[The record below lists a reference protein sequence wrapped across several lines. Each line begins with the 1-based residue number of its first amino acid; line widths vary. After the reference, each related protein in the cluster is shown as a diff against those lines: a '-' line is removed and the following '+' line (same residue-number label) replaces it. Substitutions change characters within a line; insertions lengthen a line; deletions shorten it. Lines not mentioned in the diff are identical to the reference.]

1 MSIVK
6 ADFDWISLLVV
17 VVAGI
22 IGLIKSNTKKTT
34 PKPVADMPRGF
45 MSENPDEE
53 TVEWFN
59 NTDYAESISL
69 QQEFEETKMQ
79 GDYYKQPE
87 TLPEENPDF
96 ACTSGDIEMEIEE
109 LKHFNLR
116 QAIISSEIL
125 RRPEY

>member
-1 MSIVK
+1 MGIVK

-22 IGLIKSNTKKTT
+22 IGLIKSGTKKTSG
-34 PKPVADMPRGF
+34 KPVHIP
-45 MSENPDEE
+45 SEYRPGMQEE
-53 TVEWFN
+53 KTVEWLNDF
-59 NTDYAESISL
+59 DSKDEAA
-69 QQEFEETKMQ
+69 QQEYMEEIIS

-87 TLPEENPDF
+87 EQPQEDSLIYTPVSEE
-96 ACTSGDIEMEIEE
+96 AEREEEE